1 MIRRTILAVTLS
13 LFAGAAAAQ
22 PANYPTR
29 AIRIVTPFPPGAT
42 TDVLS
47 RTVCAKLNEAW
58 GQPCIADNRSGA
70 AGLVGTEIAAKS
82 PPDGY
87 TLVNVISSH
96 VIQPLLH
103 KKVGFHPLNDFAP
116 VIGLGR
122 SPSLLIVHPA
132 FPPRT
137 VKEFIALARARKGE
151 LVYGTAG
158 TGTNS
163 HIITEIFK
171 RAAGITLEHIPYKG
185 GAPAVVDLLGGQIPV
200 MMASFLTAIPHV
212 RSGKAR
218 PLAITSLQRDKQL
231 PEVPTI
237 AESGFPGF
245 EGYEWWV
252 LLAPAGTPRDVIA
265 KLNAEVQ
272 RILGLPDVRERLLSL
287 GTEPTG
293 GSPEQLAAFL
303 RRETEQSSK
312 ALIAAGVK
320 PE

>member
-1 MIRRTILAVTLS
+1 MIRSFLVPLALALV
-13 LFAGAAAAQ
+13 AGTGMAQ
-22 PANYPTR
+22 TTNYPNR

-47 RTVCAKLNEAW
+47 RLVCQKLNEAW
-58 GQPCIADNRSGA
+58 GQPCLADNRAGA
-70 AGLVGTEIAAKS
+70 AGLLGTEIAAKA

-103 KKVGFHPLNDFAP
+103 RKVGFHPLNDFAP
-116 VIGLGR
+116 VIGLGK

-137 VKEFIALARARKGE
+137 VKEFIALARTRKGD

-158 TGTNS
+158 TGTNG
-163 HIITEIFK
+163 HVITEIFK
-171 RAAGITLEHIPYKG
+171 RAAGITMEHIPYKG
-185 GAPAVVDLLGGQIPV
+185 GSPAVVDLLGGQIPV
-200 MMASFLTAIPHV
+200 MTASFLTAIPHV

-218 PLAITSLQRDKQL
+218 PIAITSLERNKEVPD
-231 PEVPTI
+231 VPTI

-245 EGYEWWV
+245 EGFEWWV
-252 LLAPAGTPRDVIA
+252 LLAPAGTPRDVIS
-265 KLNAEVQ
+265 KLNGEIQ
-272 RILGLPDVRERLLSL
+272 RILALPDVKERLLAL
-287 GTEPTG
+287 GTEPIG
-293 GSPEQLAAFL
+293 GTPEQMAAFL
-303 RRETEQSSK
+303 RSETDKLGK
-312 ALIAAGVK
+312 ALQAAGVK

>member
-1 MIRRTILAVTLS
+1 MIRHTLAAVALALIAGTIS
-13 LFAGAAAAQ
+13 AQ
-22 PANYPTR
+22 TASYPGR
-29 AIRIVTPFPPGAT
+29 AIRIIIPFPPGAT

-58 GQPCIADNRSGA
+58 GQPCIPDNRGGA
-70 AGLVGTEIAAKS
+70 AGLIGTEIVAKS
-82 PPDGY
+82 PADGY
-87 TLVNVISSH
+87 TLVTVISSH
-96 VIQPLLH
+96 VIHPLLH
-103 KKVGFHPLNDFAP
+103 KKVGFHPLNDFVA
-116 VIGLGR
+116 VSGLGR

-137 VKEFIALARARKGE
+137 IKEFLALARARKGD

-158 TGTNS
+158 TGTNG
-163 HIITEIFK
+163 HVITEIFK
-171 RAAGITLEHIPYKG
+171 RAAGITMEHIPYKG

-212 RSGKAR
+212 RAGKAR
-218 PLAITSLQRDKQL
+218 ALAITSGERNKQL

-252 LLAPAGTPRDVIA
+252 LLAPAGTPREVVV

-272 RILGLPDVRERLLSL
+272 RILALPDVKERMLSL
-287 GTEPTG
+287 GTEPIFGT
-293 GSPEQLAAFL
+293 PEKIAAFL
-303 RRETEQSSK
+303 RTETDMSSK
-312 ALIAAGVK
+312 ALLAAGVK
-320 PE
+320 SE